1 MLSTIITGLILTELG
16 TFSVSLGV
24 AIKTRINEVV
34 EITDKGYMFDWKKV
48 NQNNGQ
54 LETVDF
60 EIKDA
65 LIPGYN
71 LLKAVRLYSDYKVH
85 PITERFGGVLRKMT
99 KEEKKEYQKLTTIW
113 EKYDYAAAYRP
124 NPNEVQ
130 KTTKE
135 AETKKEVVEKEEIT
149 VPVITNNYVYTEEN
163 VIEEDTNLEEDKGFS
178 LSLNRK

>member
-99 KEEKKEYQKLTTIW
+99 KEEKKEYQKLSTIW

-130 KTTKE
+130 KTAKE
-135 AETKKEVVEKEEIT
+135 VETKKEVVEKEEIT
-149 VPVITNNYVYTEEN
+149 VPVITNNYVLEEN
-163 VIEEDTNLEEDKGFS
+163 ILEEDTNLEEDKGFS

>member
-24 AIKTRINEVV
+24 AIKTRLNEIV
-34 EITDKGYMFDWKKV
+34 EITDKGYMFDWKKI
-48 NQNNGQ
+48 NQNNKQ

-99 KEEKKEYQKLTTIW
+99 KEEKKEYQKLSTIW

-130 KTTKE
+130 KTTRE
-135 AETKKEVVEKEEIT
+135 VEIKKEVAENQETTTPIM
-149 VPVITNNYVYTEEN
+149 TNNYAYTEEN

-178 LSLNRK
+178 LNLNKK

>member
-71 LLKAVRLYSDYKVH
+71 LLKAVRLYGDYKVH

-135 AETKKEVVEKEEIT
+135 VVEKEEIT
-149 VPVITNNYVYTEEN
+149 VPVITNNYVLEEN
-163 VIEEDTNLEEDKGFS
+163 ILEEDTNLEEDKGFS

>member
-16 TFSVSLGV
+16 TFSVSLGA
-24 AIKTRINEVV
+24 AIKTRINEIV
-34 EITDKGYMFDWKKV
+34 EITDKGYMFDWKKI

-65 LIPGYN
+65 FIPGYN

-99 KEEKKEYQKLTTIW
+99 KEEKKEYQKLSTIW
-113 EKYDYAAAYRP
+113 EKYDYATTYRP
-124 NPNEVQ
+124 NQNEMQ
-130 KTTKE
+130 KPTILV
-135 AETKKEVVEKEEIT
+135 ETKKDTVEKQET
-149 VPVITNNYVYTEEN
+149 TAPVMTNNYAYTDEN
-163 VIEEDTNLEEDKGFS
+163 IIEEDTNLEEDKGFS
-178 LSLNRK
+178 LNLSKK